1 MYSIQWETR
10 MPTVDTVADELRRTV
25 ASRPTWWH
33 RIDLGH
39 GVVTPGLDDS
49 PSKLQSLGLPAD
61 LSGKS
66 VLDIGAWDGFF
77 SFEAERRGADVL
89 ATDYYCWTGAGIQD
103 KGGFDIA
110 KRVLQSKV
118 REKTVRVEDIP
129 AANLGCF
136 DVVLFLGVLYH
147 SPDPLGYLR
156 ILRSVTKGVAII
168 ETHVDLLDVNRPALA
183 YYPGSTLNGDATN
196 FFGPNEGAVHGM
208 CQDVGFS
215 QIRTAQS
222 WASTRMVF
230 HAYA

>member
-1 MYSIQWETR
+1 
-10 MPTVDTVADELRRTV
+10 MPLADTVADELRQMV
-25 ASRPTWWH
+25 ASRPVWWH

-49 PSKLQSLGLPAD
+49 PSKLQTLDLPAD

-89 ATDYYCWTGAGIQD
+89 ATDHYCWTGAGAMD

-110 KRVLQSKV
+110 KRVLQSNI
-118 REKTVRVEDIP
+118 REATMRVEDIP
-129 AANLGCF
+129 AANLGRF

-147 SPDPLGYLR
+147 APDPLGYLR
-156 ILRSVTKGVAII
+156 IVRSVTKGMAII

-208 CQDVGFS
+208 CQDAGFS
-215 QIRTAQS
+215 QVHTVQFPRAP
-222 WASTRMVF
+222 TRMVF

>member
-1 MYSIQWETR
+1 
-10 MPTVDTVADELRRTV
+10 MPGVDTVVDQLRRIV

-33 RIDLGH
+33 RIDFGH
-39 GVVTPGLDDS
+39 GIVTPGLDDS
-49 PSKLQSLGLPAD
+49 PSKLQGLELPAD

-89 ATDYYCWTGAGIQD
+89 ATDYYCWTGAGAGD

-110 KRVLQSKV
+110 KRVLRSKV
-118 REKTVRVEDIP
+118 REATVRVEDIP
-129 AANLGCF
+129 AASLGRF

-156 ILRSVTKGVAII
+156 IVRSVTKGMAII

-208 CQDVGFS
+208 CQDAGFS
-215 QIRTAQS
+215 QVYTVQPP
-222 WASTRMVF
+222 WAPTRMVF